1 MRGLPGCEA
10 PGIVTPFLILADQIG
25 ERIRPPERGD
35 GTLGIERAQQDTV
48 DRPVLV
54 DPALG
59 DRVLVAVFGR
69 RGERDT
75 VVVEEIALRHV
86 DTGQAE
92 VDAIQLRSHAAQRV
106 AGGSEPQQ
114 AGHGRLVAHE
124 DFLAQEIIGHGIR
137 SDLAAQCREFAGSPG
152 KPLFLTRQNGI
163 LPQLVHQIAIGIPLV
178 VGDIIPRLGERIGQ
192 HAVET
197 LQGIVAVV
205 NLARLGLGLRR
216 GIGLGQF
223 ADRPVVGEIAVH
235 IVHGVQ
241 LHPLRP
247 AQGRIIGLGQ
257 LLAEIGVE
265 NQVAHLER
273 VGDRPCGTFRDR
285 LRRLLRRPV
294 QVGEHPLLLDGVDL
308 VDQAPLSIAHLEY
321 PAFELQDLLRIAL
334 PVRGVFAQLLPG
346 AFHGIDDRV
355 LADLQLRILFQKR
368 HVLPVALEPRDTGFH
383 ANLLRTEV
391 SRRQQRRT

>member
-1 MRGLPGCEA
+1 M
-10 PGIVTPFLILADQIG
+10 
-25 ERIRPPERGD
+25 
-35 GTLGIERAQQDTV
+35 
-48 DRPVLV
+48 
-54 DPALG
+54 
-59 DRVLVAVFGR
+59 
-69 RGERDT
+69 
-75 VVVEEIALRHV
+75 
-86 DTGQAE
+86 
-92 VDAIQLRSHAAQRV
+92 RSHAAQRV
-106 AGGSEPQQ
+106 AGGSKPQQ
-114 AGHGRLVAHE
+114 AGYGRFVAHE
-124 DFLAQEIIGHGIR
+124 DFLAQEIIGHSIR
-137 SDLAAQCREFAGSPG
+137 SDLAAQCGKFPGSPG

-197 LQGIVAVV
+197 LQRIVAVV

-285 LRRLLRRPV
+285 LRWLLRRPV

-308 VDQAPLSIAHLEY
+308 VDQA
-321 PAFELQDLLRIAL
+321 
-334 PVRGVFAQLLPG
+334 G
-346 AFHGIDDRV
+346 
-355 LADLQLRILFQKR
+355 
-368 HVLPVALEPRDTGFH
+368 
-383 ANLLRTEV
+383 
-391 SRRQQRRT
+391 